1 MFEKT
6 EWESTCGGDTARTAN
21 SGDLF
26 KRAGRTER
34 CSVCAALQMDCVY
47 RLLMQ

>member
-26 KRAGRTER
+26 KTCRENGALLGL
-34 CSVCAALQMDCVY
+34 CSIANGLCL
-47 RLLMQ
+47 

>member
-6 EWESTCGGDTARTAN
+6 EWESTCRRDTARTTN
-21 SGDLF
+21 LGDLF
-26 KRAGRTER
+26 KRAGREER
-34 CSVCAALQMDCVY
+34 FSVCAALQMDCVY